1 MRFRQERV
9 ASAWCSS
16 ASGRAGWGGSL
27 ASGCPPGRLCAGQGA
42 IPPDEAKKS
51 SLNSWNQQEW
61 DA

>member
-1 MRFRQERV
+1 MQLRQEGV
-9 ASAWCSS
+9 DSAWCSS

-27 ASGCPPGRLCAGQGA
+27 ASGCPPGRLGAGQGA

-51 SLNSWNQQEW
+51 SPIFGNQQEW